1 MALPMLG
8 GEGGPWQKPTVEARN
23 KDGRHP
29 PVLVL
34 PTRRWG
40 GDFSRQ
46 SQTSTGPQRATRET
60 FPICGGKSS
69 RSEGNCVHR
78 TLTGYARSASST
90 GPRFIKPRF
99 GIEGDPNK
107 APTASRSISRGTCS
121 APDRA
126 GYGYGARTARSWG
139 ALFSRSCRRTWRG
152 ARTAA
157 CSSPRRAR
165 AFTGCRRRR
174 AGHCSAREELPLE
187 QEENEMTEKTILKT
201 LLPLL
206 PPVTNLNLIV
216 GGCAVAESIRVEYQ
230 RNRSDGTG
238 RIHARRRYR
247 LHHLEPSG
255 EAERDLGRS
264 RGRVL
269 RCAYRLND

>member
-1 MALPMLG
+1 MTSCCRTAS
-8 GEGGPWQKPTVEARN
+8 RS
-23 KDGRHP
+23 
-29 PVLVL
+29 
-34 PTRRWG
+34 RRMNP
-40 GDFSRQ
+40 SC
-46 SQTSTGPQRATRET
+46 TSTT
-60 FPICGGKSS
+60 
-69 RSEGNCVHR
+69 
-78 TLTGYARSASST
+78 RSASTS
-90 GPRFIKPRF
+90 GPSMCARMEPWRTAASCWTWLQMTR
-99 GIEGDPNK
+99 GY
-107 APTASRSISRGTCS
+107 PTASRSLSRGTCS

-126 GYGYGARTARSWG
+126 GYGYAARTARSWG